1 MATTDGSMNGN
12 RTAFKANH
20 NAQTKAKECAKS
32 LHSQAMKYHLK
43 MDRPSKFMIMC
54 LTRIEDGL
62 LRNGTLK
69 KKKHKSVDIDGPSFL
84 YLVPSQERAAQVR
97 LVCKPL
103 QELGIQTVCL
113 HTAAPL
119 DHQIRSLK
127 ASEPE
132 FVISTPERFLEL
144 VSLEA
149 IDMSR
154 LSLLVIDRLECCS
167 RDGFLNEMK
176 AMKQSIPGES
186 QAIIFNGSLGSLSSS
201 ALRNLL
207 GDHKAICRLSANVS
221 IASQSAGISQN
232 VDTCTSEEKL
242 SKSIQILNKEYGMR
256 SQSKFLK
263 VLFVGKNVKSQL
275 FADNLMA
282 QGYSISKN
290 SFSDGTQDLNR

>member
-1 MATTDGSMNGN
+1 MAPRSYI
-12 RTAFKANH
+12 
-20 NAQTKAKECAKS
+20 
-32 LHSQAMKYHLK
+32 LYHLK
-43 MDRPSKFMIMC
+43 K
-54 LTRIEDGL
+54 
-62 LRNGTLK
+62 
-69 KKKHKSVDIDGPSFL
+69 
-84 YLVPSQERAAQVR
+84 ER
-97 LVCKPL
+97 L
-103 QELGIQTVCL
+103 
-113 HTAAPL
+113 
-119 DHQIRSLK
+119 SLK

-290 SFSDGTQDLNR
+290 SFSDGTQDLNSEKKAIVCVTDLDEVGRMTNMGEFEVVIMINLPPSINNYVSILTRMA